1 MKLTFKYIFL
11 IVFSISMTPSVLTAQ
26 AWTKS
31 QGSGFYKLD
40 YSTIQAT
47 DVFSPK
53 GDLIPTRDLGNSIA
67 SFYGEYGITNKI
79 TAIAYV
85 PFWVGN
91 TAGAYPASGTIP
103 ALPSA
108 SFSSFGDVDLGFRIA
123 LPVKNIAMS
132 VNVLFGLPTGTPT
145 QANGLAT
152 GDGEFNQMIKLAV
165 GTGKTRWWTQGAIGY
180 NNRTKGYSSEF
191 RYDLEFGYKFFNDR
205 LLTILKFNG
214 VESLKNG
221 SVAPSQTGLF
231 SNDVVFA
238 GIGPEILY
246 YVNAKKTIG
255 LSARAAGSLWSK
267 NILAAPSFSLGVFAQ
282 F

>member
-1 MKLTFKYIFL
+1 MKPIFKSIILLFL
-11 IVFSISMTPSVLTAQ
+11 GISLTPSVLKAQ

-40 YSTIQAT
+40 FSTIQAT
-47 DVFSPK
+47 DVFSSK
-53 GDLIPTRDLGNSIA
+53 GDLIPSRDLGNSIA

-91 TAGAYPASGTIP
+91 TAGAYPAAGTIP

-108 SFSSFGDVDLGFRIA
+108 SFSSFGDVDLGLRIA

-132 VNVLFGLPTGTPT
+132 VNILFGLPTGTPT

-165 GTGKTRWWTQGAIGY
+165 GTGKTRWWTQGAVGY

-205 LLTILKFNG
+205 LLTMLKING
-214 VESLKNG
+214 VESLNNG
-221 SVAPSQTGLF
+221 TVAPSKTGLF

-246 YVNAKKTIG
+246 FANAKKTIG
-255 LSARAAGSLWSK
+255 LSARAAGSLRSQ
-267 NILAAPSFSLGVFAQ
+267 NILAAPSFSIGIFAQ

>member
-1 MKLTFKYIFL
+1 MKICFRCIILFFL
-11 IVFSISMTPSVLTAQ
+11 AISMTPSVLTAQ
-26 AWTKS
+26 AWPKS
-31 QGSGFYKLD
+31 KGSGFYKFD
-40 YSTIQAT
+40 FSTIQAT

-53 GDLIPTRDLGNSIA
+53 GDLIPTRDLGTSTA

-85 PFWVGN
+85 PFLVN
-91 TAGAYPASGTIP
+91 STAGALPASGTIP
-103 ALPSA
+103 ASTSA

-132 VNVLFGLPTGTPT
+132 VNVLFGLPTGSPT
-145 QANGLAT
+145 QADGLAT
-152 GDGEFNQMIKLAV
+152 GDGEFNQMIKLAI
-165 GTGKTRWWTQGAIGY
+165 GTGKTRWWTQGAVGY

-191 RYDLEFGYKFFNDR
+191 RYDFEFGYKFFNDR
-205 LLTILKFNG
+205 LLTILKLNG

-221 SVAPSQTGLF
+221 TVASSKTGLF

-246 YVNAKKTIG
+246 FVNAKKSIG
-255 LSARAAGSLWSK
+255 VSARLAGSLRSQ
-267 NILAAPSFSLGVFAQ
+267 NILAAPSLSFGVFAQ

>member
-1 MKLTFKYIFL
+1 MRLMYKCIILFF
-11 IVFSISMTPSVLTAQ
+11 FGISMTPSVLTAQ

-31 QGSGFYKLD
+31 KGTGFYKLD
-40 YSTIQAT
+40 FSTIQAT

-67 SFYGEYGITNKI
+67 SFYGEYGITSKI

-85 PFWVGN
+85 PFLVN
-91 TAGAYPASGTIP
+91 STAGALPASGTIP

-108 SFSSFGDVDLGFRIA
+108 SFNSFGDVDLGFRIA

-132 VNVLFGLPTGTPT
+132 VNVLFGLPTGSPT

-205 LLTILKFNG
+205 LLTILKLNG
-214 VESLKNG
+214 VESLNNG
-221 SVAPSQTGLF
+221 TVAPAKTGLF

-246 YVNAKKTIG
+246 YANAKKTIG
-255 LSARAAGSLWSK
+255 VSARLAGSLRSQ
-267 NILAAPSFSLGVFAQ
+267 NILAAPSLSFGVFAQ

>member
-1 MKLTFKYIFL
+1 MRLSDKCIILFL
-11 IVFSISMTPSVLTAQ
+11 LAICLTPSVLTAQ

-31 QGSGFYKLD
+31 KGSGFYKLD
-40 YSTIQAT
+40 FSTIQAT

-53 GDLIPTRDLGNSIA
+53 GDLIPTRDLGNSTV

-85 PFWVGN
+85 PFLVN
-91 TAGAYPASGTIP
+91 STAGAFPASGTIP
-103 ALPSA
+103 ALTSA
-108 SFSSFGDVDLGFRIA
+108 SFNSFGDVDLGFRIA

-132 VNVLFGLPTGTPT
+132 VNVLFGLPTGSPT
-145 QANGLAT
+145 QASGLAT

-165 GTGKTRWWTQGAIGY
+165 GTGKTRWWTQGAVGY

-205 LLTILKFNG
+205 LLTILKLNG
-214 VESLKNG
+214 VESLNNG
-221 SVAPSQTGLF
+221 TVAPAKTGLF

-238 GIGPEILY
+238 GIGPEVLY
-246 YVNAKKTIG
+246 YANAKKTIG
-255 LSARAAGSLWSK
+255 VSARLAGSLRSQ
-267 NILAAPSFSLGVFAQ
+267 NILAAPSLSFGVFAQ